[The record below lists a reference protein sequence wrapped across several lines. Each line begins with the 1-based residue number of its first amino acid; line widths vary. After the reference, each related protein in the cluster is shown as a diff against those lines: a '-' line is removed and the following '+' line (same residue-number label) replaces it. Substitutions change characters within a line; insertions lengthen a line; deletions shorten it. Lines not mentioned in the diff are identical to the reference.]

1 MCLIPDHT
9 LPNNDSLVAIDII
22 NNETIIGFFHGVQK
36 GYCYISCNPKRLIK
50 IRLNTIMRVLDLT
63 PVMKDDMYLQ
73 ITLRSGKPI
82 FSQIHATRYNRT
94 QWLLDIH
101 GEMVGIP
108 LTSILDVS
116 VLE

>member
-1 MCLIPDHT
+1 MCLIPYFHIPT
-9 LPNNDSLVAIDII
+9 HNTLVAVDLV
-22 NNETIIGFFHGVQK
+22 NNETIIGFFHQLQK
-36 GYCYISCNPKRLIK
+36 GSCYIRYKPKTVREIK
-50 IRLNTIMRVLDLT
+50 LNTIIRVLDLT
-63 PVMKDDMYLQ
+63 PVMKDDMFLQ
-73 ITLRSGKPI
+73 ITLRSGELI

-108 LTSILDVS
+108 LSSILDVS